1 MKIPVVWVLGLALV
15 HVLDLIPGQGHAH
28 LLDKGQD
35 PDRGQ
40 GHSKK
45 LGHVMSQGPDQNH
58 LFLKNK
64 LTLVDGELMGLVTG
78 NVTLQSTVVSI
89 LVVSGILL
97 IRTPSLLLDIEK
109 LLKEDQDPTVLQ
121 VAGTE
126 IETIIVVGAVA
137 AEVVVEIMFLV
148 EESTVAVALEE
159 K

>member
-1 MKIPVVWVLGLALV
+1 
-15 HVLDLIPGQGHAH
+15 
-28 LLDKGQD
+28 
-35 PDRGQ
+35 
-40 GHSKK
+40 
-45 LGHVMSQGPDQNH
+45 MSQGPDQNH

-64 LTLVDGELMGLVTG
+64 LTLVDGELMGLVTE